1 MAISEVVNGTPQTW
15 FEPYGFRVHGTEQGS
30 EWESV
35 TRAFLDTMLTPNPTA
50 RPTSTWFK
58 TIKGR
63 GYIVTGYKSHGTPHK
78 LNSELFWQLRKEFA
92 DKYGTQWQGVDQPAC
107 RATRPSCALSSR
119 RT

>member
-1 MAISEVVNGTPQTW
+1 M
-15 FEPYGFRVHGTEQGS
+15 
-30 EWESV
+30 
-35 TRAFLDTMLTPNPTA
+35 TRAFLDTMLTPNPDQ
-50 RPTSTWFK
+50 RPNMTWFK

-78 LNSELFWQLRKEFA
+78 LNSELFWQLRKEFSRQVRHPVGRA
-92 DKYGTQWQGVDQPAC
+92 SINRR